1 LQDSL
6 PRGSTA
12 IRSRAG
18 LFPDRRALRN
28 MCSSM
33 APAGT
38 LFGDMGRIRAR
49 TYRLRAVLCQM
60 LGSLGPQV
68 GISPDCHHST
78 HMVTSLTPTHVV
90 VRRLVLTPA
99 C

>member
-1 LQDSL
+1 
-6 PRGSTA
+6 
-12 IRSRAG
+12 
-18 LFPDRRALRN
+18 
-28 MCSSM
+28 M